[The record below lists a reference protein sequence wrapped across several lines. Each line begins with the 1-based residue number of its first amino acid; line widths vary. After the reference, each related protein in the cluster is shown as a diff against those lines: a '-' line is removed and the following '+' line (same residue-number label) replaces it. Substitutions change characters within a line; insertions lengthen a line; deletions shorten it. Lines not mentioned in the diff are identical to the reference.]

1 MLRLFLSHLLGVW
14 LLLSLRAREI
24 PAQEEVLKACGREFV
39 RLQIRICGSLSWGK
53 SSQQHREPRQAP
65 AALPGE
71 RSGPRRSPLPIGCGR
86 AAGHSEAHR
95 RWADP
100 DRAGFPRLALTPRL
114 LMPKSLEFS
123 LAMCFSSE
131 VAPGISPEEV
141 KASGT
146 AEAFPERHLVP
157 FTSWQSG

>member
-1 MLRLFLSHLLGVW
+1 MSDYKSGSAAHCPGEKTVSNTGKLG
-14 LLLSLRAREI
+14 RH
-24 PAQEEVLKACGREFV
+24 PPH
-39 RLQIRICGSLSWGK
+39 
-53 SSQQHREPRQAP
+53 SQVSAPAP
-65 AALPGE
+65 AAPHFPLAVVGLPD
-71 RSGPRRSPLPIGCGR
+71 RP
-86 AAGHSEAHR
+86 EAHP
-95 RWADP
+95 RWAAP

-157 FTSWQSG
+157 FTS

>member
-86 AAGHSEAHR
+86 AAGPFGSAPALGGSR
-95 RWADP
+95 PRWLPALSP
-100 DRAGFPRLALTPRL
+100 D
-114 LMPKSLEFS
+114 
-123 LAMCFSSE
+123 SE
-131 VAPGISPEEV
+131 VAD
-141 KASGT
+141 A
-146 AEAFPERHLVP
+146 
-157 FTSWQSG
+157 

>member
-24 PAQEEVLKACGREFV
+24 PAQQEEVLKACGREFV
-39 RLQIRICGSLSWGK
+39 RLQIRICGSSSFGRK
-53 SSQQHREPRQAP
+53 SQQHREPRQAP

-71 RSGPRRSPLPIGCGR
+71 RSGPPPLPTSHWLC
-86 AAGHSEAHR
+86 SEAHP
-95 RWADP
+95 RWAAP

-157 FTSWQSG
+157 FNSWQSG